1 MRSSLL
7 SKLPSKV
14 KGKPPLIDGDS
25 FPVRAKAR
33 RIDFIR
39 PVLGDLIVYP
49 NCYDAVYPTLEFKID
64 SRERK
69 ANEGSRVIFGTLL
82 FQSLSP
88 MTCSHFSFLI
98 EIEREKTN
106 FLTCNHHHHLHQNQN
121 VKLQLPLPST
131 MNIWITP
138 VHG

>member
-69 ANEGSRVIFGTLL
+69 ANEGSRVTSHFWNA
-82 FQSLSP
+82 SLSKP
-88 MTCSHFSFLI
+88 F
-98 EIEREKTN
+98 TN
-106 FLTCNHHHHLHQNQN
+106 DVFTFFI
-121 VKLQLPLPST
+121 PD
-131 MNIWITP
+131 
-138 VHG
+138 